1 MFSFGLL
8 GDGILFVVGLYWCN
22 AMFRRWRSDL
32 DELRTSR
39 DIREW
44 AVIAGLWGVTA
55 FIFVCLIATSL
66 GVVRSIASI

>member
-8 GDGILFVVGLYWCN
+8 GDGILFVVGLCWCS

-39 DIREW
+39 EVRDW
-44 AVIAGLWGVTA
+44 AVIGVLWGVTA
-55 FIFVCLIATSL
+55 FILVCLIDTSV
-66 GVVRSIASI
+66 GVVRSIARI